1 MLFRS
6 CGLSFELPVFIY
18 ILAKL
23 GIVTASFLRKYRKYA
38 IVIILILA
46 AIVTPSPD
54 WTSQM
59 IVFLPLQLI
68 YEISVLIA
76 ARVDRQRAKKE
87 KEEWS

>member
-1 MLFRS
+1 
-6 CGLSFELPVFIY
+6 
-18 ILAKL
+18 
-23 GIVTASFLRKYRKYA
+23 LRKYRKYA
-38 IVIILILA
+38 VIIILILA

-76 ARVDRQRAKKE
+76 AKVDRQRAKKE